1 MNTDLI
7 KLYLTTARNKTLLGT
22 DSEPDEH
29 GWTPLH
35 AEVACDDLCKVR
47 KRLEKDKQL
56 LSASN
61 YDGWTPLHVAAA
73 LNRGSSVCDETEN
86 DSKLAIL
93 GHLIKKGADRNARN
107 KDGWTPL
114 HVAVALNGN
123 EEVVRE
129 LLSGADAR
137 ASEMKDAKGRTPLHV
152 AAAKN
157 ENPTVIKLL
166 LKCCSV
172 DPCTHTKEC
181 ESSSHKPAT
190 VKRFRVAVNARN
202 KDGCTP
208 LHWAAEKTKN
218 PEIVK
223 VLLDRGADPRL
234 KDGKGRLP
242 IDLAE
247 KNETLRGTEVY
258 WQLHDARY
266 LAHGTWDQPCG
277 VQHCCCGCAP
287 SSRCDRT
294 VSAGNQDK
302 AEEQS

>member
-22 DSEPDEH
+22 DNEPDEH

-73 LNRGSSVCDETEN
+73 LNRGASVCDETEN

-129 LLSGADAR
+129 VLSGADAR

-152 AAAKN
+152 AAAKM
-157 ENPTVIKLL
+157 
-166 LKCCSV
+166 
-172 DPCTHTKEC
+172 
-181 ESSSHKPAT
+181 
-190 VKRFRVAVNARN
+190 
-202 KDGCTP
+202 
-208 LHWAAEKTKN
+208 
-218 PEIVK
+218 
-223 VLLDRGADPRL
+223 
-234 KDGKGRLP
+234 
-242 IDLAE
+242 
-247 KNETLRGTEVY
+247 
-258 WQLHDARY
+258 
-266 LAHGTWDQPCG
+266 
-277 VQHCCCGCAP
+277 
-287 SSRCDRT
+287 RT
-294 VSAGNQDK
+294 RQ
-302 AEEQS
+302 